1 MITEVAV
8 AANAERTWAYPN
20 EQRGID
26 MLSSLLDAS
35 SPPKAYQDT
44 MYRIGRLLAEKL
56 YEEHKLS
63 SKSKVCIVSTVE
75 DADFL
80 SKGVYDTL
88 SEKGQ
93 ELYFVCVWNQRE
105 SMFDGGTTVAPIIRK
120 FMQPGYE
127 NSDEMIVVK
136 SIISGS
142 CVVKTN
148 ITALFDKIRP
158 KKIHVVSPV
167 MHEDSAMKLLR
178 EFPSNYSE
186 LFDFEFLAKDRERNN
201 NTGEVSPGIG
211 GNVYERLGFA
221 NQADKNK
228 YWPKLVRSMLHEM

>member
-1 MITEVAV
+1 MITKVAV
-8 AANAERTWAYPN
+8 AENAERTWAYPN
-20 EQRGID
+20 EQRSID
-26 MLSSLLDAS
+26 MLSSLLDTS
-35 SPPKAYQDT
+35 HTPKAYQDT
-44 MYRIGRLLAEKL
+44 MYHIGRLLAEKL
-56 YEEHKLS
+56 YEEHKIS

-80 SKGVYDTL
+80 SKGVYDAL

-105 SMFDGGTTVAPIIRK
+105 RMYDGGITVAPIIRK
-120 FMQPGYE
+120 FAQPGYE
-127 NSDEMIVVK
+127 NAEEMIVVK

-148 ITALFDKIRP
+148 ITALLDKIRP

-167 MHEDSAMKLLR
+167 MHVDSARKLLK

-186 LFDFEFLAKDRERNN
+186 LFDFEFLAKDRERDNS
-201 NTGEVSPGIG
+201 TGEVKPGVG
-211 GNVYERLGFA
+211 GNVYERLGFT
-221 NQADKNK
+221 NQSDKNQ
-228 YWPKLVRSMLHEM
+228 YWPKLVKSMLHAM

>member
-1 MITEVAV
+1 MTTKFA

-35 SPPKAYQDT
+35 HPPKTYQEI
-44 MYRIGRLLAEKL
+44 MYRIGRFLAEKL
-56 YEEHKLS
+56 YQEHKIS
-63 SKSKVCIVSTVE
+63 SRSKVCIVSTVE

-80 SKGVYDTL
+80 SKGVYDIL

-93 ELYFVCVWNQRE
+93 EIYFVCLWNQRE
-105 SMFDGGTTVAPIIRK
+105 RMYDGGVTVAPIIRK
-120 FMQPGYE
+120 FAQPGYE
-127 NSDEMIVVK
+127 SAEEMIVVK

-148 ITALFDKIRP
+148 ITALFDKIHP

-167 MHEDSAMKLLR
+167 MHEDSARKLLK
-178 EFPSNYSE
+178 EFPSNYAE
-186 LFDFEFLAKDRERNN
+186 LFDFEFLAKDSERNN
-201 NTGEVSPGIG
+201 ITGEVSPGIG

-221 NQADKNK
+221 SQSDKNQ
-228 YWPKLVRSMLHEM
+228 YWPKLVKSMLHAM

>member
-1 MITEVAV
+1 MITKVAV
-8 AANAERTWAYPN
+8 AENAERTWAYPN
-20 EQRGID
+20 EQRSID
-26 MLSSLLDAS
+26 MLSSLLDTS

-44 MYRIGRLLAEKL
+44 MYRIGQLLAEKL
-56 YEEHKLS
+56 YDEQKIS
-63 SKSKVCIVSTVE
+63 SKSKICIVSTVE

-88 SEKGQ
+88 ADKVQ

-105 SMFDGGTTVAPIIRK
+105 SMFEGSATVAPIIRK

-167 MHEDSAMKLLR
+167 MHEDSARKLLK
-178 EFPSNYSE
+178 EFPSSYSG
-186 LFDFEFLAKDRERNN
+186 LFDFEFLAKDRDRDN
-201 NTGEVSPGIG
+201 NTGEIRPGIG
-211 GNVYERLGFA
+211 GNVYERLGFS
-221 NQADKNK
+221 NQADKNQ
-228 YWPKLVRSMLHEM
+228 YWPKLVKSMLHAM